1 MSMTQTATSNPGRA
15 THLNEP
21 HDQPNSRRLPLV
33 FIAIAALGTLGTA
46 SYVVWRPMKATTGAN
61 IAIATMHPVLKTM
74 PSTVTTSGT
83 VRLKS
88 GASVRVGSQVS
99 GIVRKLNVTVGT
111 QIRRGQVIAEID
123 PKQLE
128 AKVDQARA
136 QLEID
141 RVGAAKAQ
149 RDVARVKDIVG
160 KGALSQQ
167 QLDDLNWQLES
178 ANARRL
184 KSESDLKAALVE
196 LLYTTIRAP
205 ISGVVSSVTT
215 QEGETVAASFAAPTF
230 VTIVEDSALELLA
243 MVDETDIAGVKS
255 GNSLR
260 FTVEAFPAR
269 EFAATVERIDPTA
282 TIVSGVVNYPV
293 ISAIDGDVDL
303 LKPDMTANVVIKTA
317 ERSALEIPTAAIQRT
332 GEQRYVYVRKGREMQ
347 QRFVSLGAK
356 DGENTE
362 ILKGLFENDDV
373 VTQGLPATTGVTSQ

>member
-1 MSMTQTATSNPGRA
+1 MSMTQTTASNPGRA

-46 SYVVWRPMKATTGAN
+46 SYVVWRPMKAMTGAN
-61 IAIATMHPVLKTM
+61 NAIATMHPVLKTM

-149 RDVARVKDIVG
+149 RDVTRVKDIVG

-230 VTIVEDSALELLA
+230 VTIVEDNALELLA

-332 GEQRYVYVRKGREMQ
+332 GEQRYVYVRKGLEMQ